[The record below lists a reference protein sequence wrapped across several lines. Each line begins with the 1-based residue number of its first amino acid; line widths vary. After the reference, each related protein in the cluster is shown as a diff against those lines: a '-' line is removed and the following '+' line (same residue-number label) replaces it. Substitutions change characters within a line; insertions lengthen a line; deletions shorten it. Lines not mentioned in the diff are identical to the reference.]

1 LFSFVW
7 KQSFSTKPNRAFTQI
22 RVAILAA
29 LLGTHT
35 FATALSAEEV
45 AADPLVIERVLRGAL
60 SGVALLII
68 FPVLMKRIRDHQLRK
83 HGILTVLTI
92 YGLVAAASVLYS
104 SAELVTAAKVFELS
118 AGFAVAWAVALA
130 PDPKK
135 EALAGVRFIVLLEA
149 ALIVTSVIGFFL
161 MPDIF
166 SFFKNRP
173 GFVFQETMISP
184 FAHSNSLSASSAL
197 VAAYALATLL
207 MEETRTNRR
216 FWTILVGMGTIGVVL
231 SSGRQGLAIW
241 LVAIVAVLWVLR
253 RRLFVLLIAPLSAAI
268 VVLNW
273 DPIWTSIQRDQPSAS
288 FATWSGR
295 LTFWAQAIEVWKEHP
310 WTGYGFGVGGRF
322 AVLGGTISLHSG
334 YFEALTGVGLLGVI
348 PLLYVVAR
356 VAWWSGK
363 SLLSGV
369 LVRETVL
376 FLPLVLHTLVSLG
389 FAAWLKSDFF
399 VFVFLIILADAATQE
414 RRTALRFRE
423 APASV
428 P

>member
-1 LFSFVW
+1 
-7 KQSFSTKPNRAFTQI
+7 
-22 RVAILAA
+22 
-29 LLGTHT
+29 
-35 FATALSAEEV
+35 
-45 AADPLVIERVLRGAL
+45 
-60 SGVALLII
+60 
-68 FPVLMKRIRDHQLRK
+68 
-83 HGILTVLTI
+83 
-92 YGLVAAASVLYS
+92 
-104 SAELVTAAKVFELS
+104 
-118 AGFAVAWAVALA
+118 
-130 PDPKK
+130 
-135 EALAGVRFIVLLEA
+135 
-149 ALIVTSVIGFFL
+149 
-161 MPDIF
+161 
-166 SFFKNRP
+166 
-173 GFVFQETMISP
+173 
-184 FAHSNSLSASSAL
+184 
-197 VAAYALATLL
+197 
-207 MEETRTNRR
+207 
-216 FWTILVGMGTIGVVL
+216 MGTIGVVL

-253 RRLFVLLIAPLSAAI
+253 RRLFVFLIAPLSAAI